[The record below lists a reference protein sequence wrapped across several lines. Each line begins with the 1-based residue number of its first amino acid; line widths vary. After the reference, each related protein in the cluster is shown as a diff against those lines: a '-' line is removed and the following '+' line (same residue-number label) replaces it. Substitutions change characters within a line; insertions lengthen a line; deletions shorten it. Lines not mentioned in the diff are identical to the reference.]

1 MPQLTEEL
9 IRKRAEH
16 NEGVLSDLEEIAL
29 HQQDWRQACCRH
41 IKILLLQNNIIPKM
55 EGLNKLKELEYL
67 NLALNNISK
76 IEGIEGC
83 ESLRKLDLTVNFVSV
98 EELEESVYNLK
109 ANMMLEDL
117 AYVIAH
123 LPQLK
128 QLDAKLVLPRER
140 IKARQQLPRL
150 QQDLEVAIE
159 EARRKRLAAAGEPV
173 SEGAYTKDR
182 RNEMYLELAEQ
193 KAEKERNEKR
203 RMGMEPK
210 ELRTVP
216 GVYNARGE
224 IRQCNEGKYNFD
236 LDDWTYPDKIVFEL
250 GVPKYL
256 DTTALDV
263 DVNPLYVRV
272 VVKDKVTQLKLSA
285 EVKPDASKVQRSRTT
300 GLLHIDMPLVEPHQ
314 VKERKAPEPELQPLK
329 PSMERPMGSAGDMV
343 NALSGKE
350 WIPKWEAKVVMATVT
365 KAQTLNTNKAL
376 ILCIAGGKNCDA
388 EMGRQPALV
397 RAIKT
402 EMGKEDFRVRVEW
415 IEIDEF
421 LERYPSDALKAS
433 KSKSKDGKGG
443 KAGDGKG
450 GNSNGAANAKDA
462 KNSQANSKASDTQ
475 PGSAKKWTDEGSKE
489 SKITQTSAAQLADL
503 FEHHSQLPSA
513 SQLVILSQDT
523 LLREVKTTRAT
534 PKATEEE
541 EEDEIPPLEFA
552 FVHKT
557 RLGLLNM
564 KCLQCLLWSYVLFTQ
579 GPSELKTFAR
589 LNIFTAAPLPDE
601 PFARPVDG
609 AVWARPSTTAGH
621 MDQKQLTPEEV
632 RRKWDELL
640 LVINNVATTAGGES
654 LEPSPSSSTGR
665 RRGRGQLKAAQE
677 LMSKSQS
684 TGELL
689 LAPKRKGRPP
699 WNDRHHLLYS
709 TVNDKMQKNVR
720 AYFDRPRE
728 IDANGQRYD
737 EPLRTIWQLDTP
749 VAAPPPGAAAGHPN
763 ISLPSLCSLDHGC
776 KAKAAMSEDGGSFW
790 ATFGGGGSDGAPQVS
805 ALEKLLQTPNCSVEA
820 LLDEEEVIQEFKTGN
835 KSLVARLSEPDGIK
849 VP

>member
-29 HQQDWRQACCRH
+29 HQQEIEKIESIEACCRH

-117 AYVIAH
+117 YLTGNPCVDWSGCRAYVIAH

-173 SEGAYTKDR
+173 SEGAYTKES

-272 VVKDKVTQLKLSA
+272 VRPLERFVQAHLESNSFIVLNGAQVVCVCVHLFQDSLFIPKHMQHTEVVKDKVTQLKLSA

-329 PSMERPMGSAGDMV
+329 PSMDP
-343 NALSGKE
+343 
-350 WIPKWEAKVVMATVT
+350 P
-365 KAQTLNTNKAL
+365 
-376 ILCIAGGKNCDA
+376 
-388 EMGRQPALV
+388 GRLGYS
-397 RAIKT
+397 T
-402 EMGKEDFRVRVEW
+402 
-415 IEIDEF
+415 
-421 LERYPSDALKAS
+421 
-433 KSKSKDGKGG
+433 
-443 KAGDGKG
+443 GDGGPSKTVSIQG
-450 GNSNGAANAKDA
+450 IYKDPKRVA
-462 KNSQANSKASDTQ
+462 
-475 PGSAKKWTDEGSKE
+475 PKK
-489 SKITQTSAAQLADL
+489 
-503 FEHHSQLPSA
+503 
-513 SQLVILSQDT
+513 QDT

-541 EEDEIPPLEFA
+541 EEDEIPPLE
-552 FVHKT
+552 
-557 RLGLLNM
+557 
-564 KCLQCLLWSYVLFTQ
+564 C
-579 GPSELKTFAR
+579 
-589 LNIFTAAPLPDE
+589 
-601 PFARPVDG
+601 
-609 AVWARPSTTAGH
+609 
-621 MDQKQLTPEEV
+621 
-632 RRKWDELL
+632 RK
-640 LVINNVATTAGGES
+640 
-654 LEPSPSSSTGR
+654 
-665 RRGRGQLKAAQE
+665 
-677 LMSKSQS
+677 
-684 TGELL
+684 
-689 LAPKRKGRPP
+689 
-699 WNDRHHLLYS
+699 
-709 TVNDKMQKNVR
+709 
-720 AYFDRPRE
+720 
-728 IDANGQRYD
+728 
-737 EPLRTIWQLDTP
+737 
-749 VAAPPPGAAAGHPN
+749 
-763 ISLPSLCSLDHGC
+763 
-776 KAKAAMSEDGGSFW
+776 
-790 ATFGGGGSDGAPQVS
+790 
-805 ALEKLLQTPNCSVEA
+805 
-820 LLDEEEVIQEFKTGN
+820 
-835 KSLVARLSEPDGIK
+835 
-849 VP
+849 